1 MTIFLTK
8 LLIYFKEFKEFREF
22 KEFKEFKDFK
32 TIAKSFII
40 YHLSFSA
47 ASFII

>member
-8 LLIYFKEFKEFREF
+8 LLIYFKEFKEF
-22 KEFKEFKDFK
+22 KEFK

>member
-8 LLIYFKEFKEFREF
+8 LLIYFKEFKE
-22 KEFKEFKDFK
+22 FK